1 MSRVGRKAIQIPTGV
16 TVTFEG
22 RTATVK
28 GPKGEITRGL
38 PPACRFEQE
47 GDVVRVSRESESI
60 RARAMHGLARTLLHN
75 MVLGVTQGFS
85 KDLEIAGVGYK
96 AELKGKELLLSVGFS
111 EPVVYPVPEGIKID
125 VPAPTQVK
133 VSGISKE
140 QVGQVAAE
148 IRRVRPPE
156 PYKGKGIKYAGEY
169 IHRKAGKTAAGT

>member
-1 MSRVGRKAIQIPTGV
+1 MSRVGRKAIQIPSEV

-22 RTATVK
+22 ATATVK
-28 GPKGEITRGL
+28 GPKGQITRTFTA
-38 PPACRFEQE
+38 ACRFEQE
-47 GDVVRVSRESESI
+47 GDQIKVLRESESMS
-60 RARAMHGLARTLLHN
+60 ARAMHGLSRTLLHN
-75 MVLGVTQGFS
+75 MILGVTQGYS
-85 KDLEIAGVGYK
+85 RDLEIAGVGYK
-96 AELKGKELLLSVGFS
+96 AELKGKDLLLSVGFS
-111 EPVVYPVPEGIKID
+111 EPVVYPIPEGVKIE

-156 PYKGKGIKYAGEY
+156 PYKGKGIKYAGEQ